1 MESFMQKN
9 QSVLGLVGVFLTFF
23 LIVSTVKVLRE
34 IKFVGSGTAPTN
46 TITVSGKGEIEKSP
60 DTAKITFSVRSEKK
74 VLKDAQDEVTTK
86 IDAIKKAL
94 VADGV
99 AEEYIKTDSYTS
111 YPQYTYP
118 EVACYGVGCPR
129 PGTPTLR
136 GYEVSHMIT
145 VSIKNLEIV
154 EKVLATL
161 GANNVSDMQGPS
173 FGFED
178 DKVVAREARDKAIAD
193 AQAEAEKLADAL
205 GVKLVR
211 IVSFSDSSGGGYP
224 MPTYSRQEGAVA
236 MDQKSVTLPVG
247 VQNVQAQVTIV
258 YEIR

>member
-1 MESFMQKN
+1 MQPFIEKN
-9 QSVLGLVGVFLTFF
+9 QKILIGTVIVFGLFLIASTIKVLGET
-23 LIVSTVKVLRE
+23 R
-34 IKFVGSGTAPTN
+34 FVGSGVTPTN

-74 VLKDAQDEVTTK
+74 VLKEAQDEVSTK
-86 IDAIKKAL
+86 IEAIKKAL
-94 VADGV
+94 IADGV
-99 AEEYIKTDSYTS
+99 AEDYIKTDAYTS

-136 GYEVSHMIT
+136 GYEVAHTIT
-145 VSIKNLEIV
+145 LSIKNLDSV

-178 DKVVAREARDKAIAD
+178 DKAVAREARDEAIAD
-193 AQAEAEKLADAL
+193 AKEEARKLADAL

-211 IVSFSDSSGGGYP
+211 IVSFSDSSSGGYP
-224 MPTYSRQEGAVA
+224 VPMYAREGAVSA
-236 MDQKSVTLPVG
+236 MDQKSVEVPVG